1 MEKVICNSREG
12 EKSSNF
18 VLAATAFLAVAAS
31 ITLPASGAVSYVVD
45 AKEGPEKAKW
55 ADDVLA
61 LADPF
66 IGSGGTG
73 HTTPAAA
80 YPFGMVQPGPDTSHA
95 GWEHCSAYQYGDKR
109 IRRFSQNH
117 LSGTGCSEF
126 TDVAFMPAAGD
137 PDVALKRDY
146 TARFD
151 KATEKASPGYYAVT
165 LACGTKVEATCTR
178 HVSFFRFTFPKDKR
192 ASLLFDPSWSFS
204 KVKSAEITPM
214 KERRISGHVD
224 RHGWPGHEYWFAWEI
239 STEPLRGR
247 IVKEAKAEKGSVP
260 VYAYEFDVGMGNVI
274 YLKVSLS
281 RTSAEGAR
289 RNIEME
295 VPGWD
300 FDGVLASNRAA
311 WRGIL
316 ERVKA
321 KGTKD
326 QLKALYTSIYHLCF
340 QPNTISDVG
349 EPDLYSTFSCWDTY
363 RAAGPL
369 YTILTP
375 EYVPAFINSM
385 LWHFD
390 QNGHLP
396 VWTLWG
402 KDNQC
407 MIGAHSVPMIVDAY
421 LKGLGKRGKG
431 NGERGTGNGER
442 VDWEKAWRCVE
453 KTLTENRGRHKA
465 KYELIEK
472 YGYYPCDVVK
482 DESVSRLLEDCYDQ
496 ACAARF
502 AKALGKEREAKF
514 FRDRSLNWTNVF
526 DKTTGFMRGRDSK
539 GVWRKDF
546 DPYKISHITHCDYT
560 EGNAYHWN
568 WHVMQDPDLLVGL
581 LGGRDAA
588 ARRLEKLFT
597 DNSKKGLDA
606 IPDVT
611 GLIGQYCHGNEP
623 SHHNIYFFSL
633 LGRRDL
639 AARYVRKVM
648 DTQYQTTPTGLCG
661 NDDCGQ
667 MSAWYIFSAMGLY
680 PFDPC
685 GGNYV
690 LGEAQMEEIS
700 IDVGGGNR
708 FRVVSELP
716 GEVSASVELNG
727 RKLDGVTISH
737 NDIMKGATLGFVG
750 GISEYDYV
758 FDTSGAPELAAWTKQ
773 NIVHV
778 VREWYPKL
786 VEMFPSEGWSPYK
799 EVRFRFR
806 NEKNYP
812 AYASGRCVTMSR
824 DWFAKNP
831 EDLGCIIHEL
841 FHVVQG
847 GYRNAPDWLTE
858 GIADYVR
865 FYLFE
870 PESHGCDMVLRSAD
884 ARYDGKYRVS
894 ANFLD
899 FVERRYPGVVK
910 ELNALCRQ
918 GKYDEA
924 AYWAKRTGKTVK
936 ELETEWKSQGNGP
949 FKHYRFCVDGTKAPA
964 YCTQLSEI
972 ELLDA
977 EGKVI
982 SRSAFEL
989 GFEAGDGAFGNGET
1003 PDKAV
1008 DGDVATK
1015 WLDFRADSNAPAT
1028 RRASVWLQFKF
1039 AKPVKLSGYR
1049 WYTANDF
1056 VERDPAAWRLL
1067 GSNDGTNWIVID
1079 KVEGFRAISDR
1090 NKLTFS
1096 RRLTKS
1102 AKSARRSN

>member
-1 MEKVICNSREG
+1 MRNRIYAM
-12 EKSSNF
+12 
-18 VLAATAFLAVAAS
+18 VLAIEVGAALS
-31 ITLPASGAVSYVVD
+31 AHGAVSYVVD
-45 AKEGPEKAKW
+45 AAQGPEKAAW
-55 ADDVLA
+55 AEDVLA

-80 YPFGMVQPGPDTSHA
+80 YPFGMVQPGPDTSHD
-95 GWEHCSAYQYGDKR
+95 GWEHCSAYQYGDTR

-117 LSGTGCSEF
+117 LSGTGCPEF

-137 PDVALKRDY
+137 PDAAVKRDY
-146 TARFD
+146 RARFG
-151 KATEKASPGYYAVT
+151 KKTERASPGYYAVT

-178 HVSFFRFTFPKDKR
+178 HVSLFRFTFPKGKP
-192 ASLLFDPSWSFS
+192 ASLLFDPSWTFS
-204 KVKSAEITPM
+204 SVKSAEIAPM
-214 KERRISGHVD
+214 KDRRVSGHVD
-224 RHGWPGHEYWFAWEI
+224 RHGWPGHEYWFAWEV
-239 STEPLRGR
+239 SAEPTRARVVREG
-247 IVKEAKAEKGSVP
+247 KAEKGRVP
-260 VYAYEFDVGMGNVI
+260 LSAYEFDVGTDNVV
-274 YLKVSLS
+274 YLKVALS
-281 RTSAEGAR
+281 RTSAAGAR
-289 RNIEME
+289 RNIEQE

-300 FDGVLASNRAA
+300 FDGVLAANRAA

-407 MIGAHSVPMIVDAY
+407 MIGVHSVPMIVDAY
-421 LKGLGKRGKG
+421 LKGFKG
-431 NGERGTGNGER
+431 

-453 KTLTENRGRHKA
+453 KTLTENRGRYKA
-465 KYELIEK
+465 RYELIEN

-539 GVWRKDF
+539 GAWRKDF
-546 DPYKISHITHCDYT
+546 DPYKISHIRHCDYT

-581 LGGRDAA
+581 LGGRNAA
-588 ARRLEKLFT
+588 ARRLETLFT
-597 DNSKKGLDA
+597 DNSKRGLGA

-623 SHHNIYFFSL
+623 SQHNIYFFTL

-639 AARYVRKVM
+639 AARYVREVM
-648 DTQYQTTPTGLCG
+648 DTQYGTTPTGLCG

-700 IDVGGGNR
+700 IDVGGGKR
-708 FRVVSELP
+708 FRVVSDLP
-716 GEVSASVELNG
+716 GEVSASVAFNG
-727 RKLDGVTISH
+727 RPLDGVAVSH
-737 NDIMKGATLGFVG
+737 ADIVKGGTLGFTG
-750 GISEYDYV
+750 GTSEYDYV
-758 FDTSGAPELAAWTKQ
+758 FDTTGAPELATWTKQ
-773 NIVHV
+773 NV
-778 VREWYPKL
+778 VPLVRTWYPKL
-786 VEMFPSEGWSPYK
+786 VKMFPSEGWK
-799 EVRFRFR
+799 AHRKVKFRFT
-806 NEKNYP
+806 NESDYP
-812 AYASGRCVTMSR
+812 AYASGNRVTLSR
-824 DWFAKNP
+824 PWFNKYP

-841 FHVVQG
+841 FHVVQS
-847 GYRNAPDWLTE
+847 GYHKTPGWLTE
-858 GIADYVR
+858 GLADYVR
-865 FYLFE
+865 FYLYE
-870 PESHGCDMVLRSAD
+870 PESHGCDMNLRSSE
-884 ARYDGKYRVS
+884 ARYDGMYRVS

-899 FVERRYPGVVK
+899 FVERGHPGVAR
-910 ELNALCRQ
+910 ELNALCRR
-918 GKYDEA
+918 GKYDEET
-924 AYWAKRTGKTVK
+924 YWKQRTGKTVK
-936 ELETEWKSQGNGP
+936 ELETEWKSQGDGP
-949 FKHYRFCVDGTKAPA
+949 FKHYRFCVDGTKGPA

-972 ELLDA
+972 ELLDSS
-977 EGKVI
+977 GKVI
-982 SRSAFEL
+982 PSRAFKL
-989 GFEAGDGAFGNGET
+989 GFDAEEGAFGDGET
-1003 PDKAV
+1003 PEKAI
-1008 DGDVATK
+1008 DGDRRTK
-1015 WLDFRADSNAPAT
+1015 WLDFRADGHAPAA
-1028 RRASVWLQFKF
+1028 RRASVWLQFTF
-1039 AKPVKLSGYR
+1039 AAPVKLSRYR

-1056 VERDPAAWRLL
+1056 EERDPAAWRLL
-1067 GSNDGTNWIVID
+1067 GSADGVNWITID
-1079 KVEGFRAISDR
+1079 QVNGFRATSGR
-1090 NKLTFS
+1090 NALAVS
-1096 RRLTKS
+1096 RRVQ
-1102 AKSARRSN
+1102 

>member
-1 MEKVICNSREG
+1 MKKLLCYFRIGLSIAVIS
-12 EKSSNF
+12 F
-18 VLAATAFLAVAAS
+18 AVSA
-31 ITLPASGAVSYVVD
+31 ILPARGAVSYVVD

-137 PDVALKRDY
+137 PEAALKRDY
-146 TARFD
+146 GSRFD
-151 KATEKASPGYYAVT
+151 KAMEKSSPGYYAVT
-165 LACGTKVEATCTR
+165 LACGTKVEATCTK
-178 HVSFFRFTFPKDKR
+178 HVSVFRFTFPKDKS

-204 KVKSAEITPM
+204 DIKSAEITPM
-214 KERRISGHVD
+214 KDRRVSGHVD

-239 STEPLRGR
+239 SVEPLRGR

-260 VYAYEFDVGMGNVI
+260 VYAYDFDVGKGNVI

-281 RTSAEGAR
+281 RTSAEGAL
-289 RNIEME
+289 RNIETE

-407 MIGAHSVPMIVDAY
+407 MIGVHSVPMIVDAH
-421 LKGLGKRGKG
+421 LKGFKG
-431 NGERGTGNGER
+431 M
-442 VDWEKAWRCVE
+442 DWEKAWRCVE
-453 KTLTENRGRHKA
+453 KTLTKNRSRHKA
-465 KYELIEK
+465 RYELIEK

-502 AKALGKEREAKF
+502 AKSLGKEREAKF

-539 GVWRKDF
+539 GAWRKDF
-546 DPYKISHITHCDYT
+546 DPYKISHIRHCDYT

-588 ARRLEKLFT
+588 VRRLGTLFT

-639 AARYVRKVM
+639 AAQFIRQVM

-700 IDVGGGNR
+700 IDVGGGKR

-737 NDIMKGATLGFVG
+737 NDIMKGGTLGFVG
-750 GISEYDYV
+750 GTSEYDYV

-786 VEMFPSEGWSPYK
+786 VEMFPSEGWKASRK
-799 EVRFRFR
+799 VKFRFT
-806 NEKNYP
+806 NEADYP
-812 AYASGRCVTMSR
+812 AYASANCVTLGR
-824 DWFAKNP
+824 PWFKKNP
-831 EDLGCIIHEL
+831 EDIGCIIHEL
-841 FHVVQG
+841 FHVIQG
-847 GYRNAPDWLTE
+847 GYRNSPEWLTE
-858 GIADYVR
+858 GIPDYVR

-870 PESHGCDMVLRSAD
+870 PESHGCDMVLRSAE

-899 FVERRYPGVVK
+899 FVERRHPGVVK

-918 GKYDEA
+918 GKYDEET
-924 AYWAKRTGKTVK
+924 YWKKRTGKTVK

-949 FKHYRFCVDGTKAPA
+949 FKYYRFCVDATKRPA

-972 ELLDA
+972 GLLDVN
-977 EGKVI
+977 GKVI
-982 SRSAFEL
+982 PSSEFKL
-989 GFEAGDGAFGNGET
+989 SFEAGDGAFGDGET

-1008 DGDVATK
+1008 DGDVNTK
-1015 WLDFRADSNAPAT
+1015 WLDFRADSGAPASS
-1028 RRASVWLQFKF
+1028 RASVWLQFNF
-1039 AKPVKLSGYR
+1039 TAPVKLSSYR
-1049 WYTANDF
+1049 WFTANDF
-1056 VERDPAAWRLL
+1056 EERDPAAWRLL
-1067 GSNDGTNWIVID
+1067 GSNDGTTWVVLD
-1079 KVEGFRAISDR
+1079 KVEGFRATSKR
-1090 NKLTFS
+1090 NRFAFG
-1096 RRLTKS
+1096 RRL
-1102 AKSARRSN
+1102 R

>member
-1 MEKVICNSREG
+1 MKKLLCYFRIGLSIAVIS
-12 EKSSNF
+12 F
-18 VLAATAFLAVAAS
+18 AVSA
-31 ITLPASGAVSYVVD
+31 ILPARGAVSYVVD
-45 AKEGPEKAKW
+45 AKEGPETAKW

-137 PDVALKRDY
+137 PDAALKRDY
-146 TARFD
+146 GSRFN

-165 LACGTKVEATCTR
+165 LACGTKVEATCTK
-178 HVSFFRFTFPKDKR
+178 HVSVFRFTFPKDKR

-204 KVKSAEITPM
+204 DIKSAEITPM
-214 KERRISGHVD
+214 KDRRVSGHVD

-239 STEPLRGR
+239 SVEPLRGR
-247 IVKEAKAEKGSVP
+247 IVKEANAEKGSVP
-260 VYAYEFDVGMGNVI
+260 VYAYDFDVGKGNVI

-289 RNIEME
+289 RNIETE

-300 FDGVLASNRAA
+300 FDGVLASNRSA

-407 MIGAHSVPMIVDAY
+407 MIGVHSVPMIVDAY
-421 LKGLGKRGKG
+421 LKGFKG
-431 NGERGTGNGER
+431 
-442 VDWEKAWRCVE
+442 VDWEKAWRCVA
-453 KTLTENRGRHKA
+453 KTLTENRGRYKA
-465 KYELIEK
+465 RYELIEK

-502 AKALGKEREAKF
+502 AKSLGKEREAKF

-539 GVWRKDF
+539 GAWRKDF
-546 DPYKISHITHCDYT
+546 DPYKISHIRHCDYT

-588 ARRLEKLFT
+588 VRRLGTLFT

-633 LGRRDL
+633 LGRRDI
-639 AARYVRKVM
+639 AAQYIRQVM

-700 IDVGGGNR
+700 IDICSGKR
-708 FRVVSELP
+708 FRVFSELP

-727 RKLDGVTISH
+727 RKLDGVTVSH
-737 NDIMKGATLGFVG
+737 DDIMNGGALGFVG
-750 GISEYDYV
+750 GTSEYNYV

-786 VEMFPSEGWSPYK
+786 VEMFPSEGWKASRK
-799 EVRFRFR
+799 VKFRFT
-806 NEKNYP
+806 NESDYP
-812 AYASGRCVTMSR
+812 AYASANCVTLGR
-824 DWFAKNP
+824 PWFRENP
-831 EDLGCIIHEL
+831 GDIGCIIHEL

-847 GYRNAPDWLTE
+847 RYRNSPDWLTE

-870 PESHGCDMVLRSAD
+870 PESHGCDMVLRSSA
-884 ARYDGKYRVS
+884 ARYDGKYRIS

-899 FVERRYPGVVK
+899 FVERRHPGVVK

-918 GKYDEA
+918 GKYDEET
-924 AYWAKRTGKTVK
+924 YWKKRTGKTVK

-949 FKHYRFCVDGTKAPA
+949 FKYYRFCVDATKRPA

-972 ELLDA
+972 MLLDA
-977 EGKVI
+977 NGKKI
-982 SRSAFEL
+982 PGSEFKLS
-989 GFEAGDGAFGNGET
+989 FEAGDGAFGDGET

-1008 DGDVATK
+1008 DGDVNTK
-1015 WLDFRADSNAPAT
+1015 WLDFRADSGAPASS
-1028 RRASVWLQFKF
+1028 RASVWLQFNF
-1039 AKPVKLSGYR
+1039 TSPVKLSSYR
-1049 WYTANDF
+1049 WCTANDF
-1056 VERDPAAWRLL
+1056 EERDPAAWRLL
-1067 GSNDGTNWIVID
+1067 GSNDGTTWVVLD
-1079 KVEGFRAISDR
+1079 KVEGFRATSKR
-1090 NKLTFS
+1090 NRFAFG
-1096 RRLTKS
+1096 RRL
-1102 AKSARRSN
+1102 R

>member
-1 MEKVICNSREG
+1 MKNTMK
-12 EKSSNF
+12 KS
-18 VLAATAFLAVAAS
+18 LAALCIAAGVA
-31 ITLPASGAVSYVVD
+31 IPVRGAVSYVVD
-45 AKEGPEKAKW
+45 AAEGPERAKW
-55 ADDVLA
+55 NEDVAEDVLE

-80 YPFGMVQPGPDTSHA
+80 YPFGMVQPGPDTSHS
-95 GWEHCSAYQYGDKR
+95 GWEHCSAYQYGDRR

-137 PDVALKRDY
+137 PEVALKRDY
-146 TARFD
+146 GARFD

-178 HVSFFRFTFPKDKR
+178 RVSLFRFTFPKDKK
-192 ASLLFDPSWSFS
+192 ASLLFDPSWTFS
-204 KVKSAEITPM
+204 RTKSAEIAPM
-214 KERRISGHVD
+214 KERRVSGHVD

-239 STEPLRGR
+239 SAEPTSAR
-247 IVKEAKAEKGSVP
+247 IVREAKAEKGKVP
-260 VYAYEFDVGMGNVI
+260 VFAYEFDAGRDNVI
-274 YLKVSLS
+274 CLKVSLS

-289 RNIEME
+289 RNIESD

-300 FDGVLASNRAA
+300 FDGVLAANRAA

-321 KGTKD
+321 KGTKE

-349 EPDLYSTFSCWDTY
+349 EGDLYSTFSCWDTY

-407 MIGAHSVPMIVDAY
+407 MIGVHSVPMIVDAY
-421 LKGLGKRGKG
+421 LKGFKG
-431 NGERGTGNGER
+431 

-465 KYELIEK
+465 RYELIET
-472 YGYYPCDVVK
+472 YGYYPFDVVK

-526 DKTTGFMRGRDSK
+526 DRTTGFMRGRDSK
-539 GVWRKDF
+539 GAWRKDF

-560 EGNAYHWN
+560 EGNAFHWN
-568 WHVMQDPDLLVGL
+568 WHVMQDPDLLVER
-581 LGGRDAA
+581 LGGASAA
-588 ARRLEKLFT
+588 VRRLEGLFNE
-597 DNSKKGLDA
+597 DSAKGAGVL
-606 IPDVT
+606 PDVT

-639 AARYVRKVM
+639 AARYIREVM

-667 MSAWYIFSAMGLY
+667 MSAWYIFSTMGIY

-685 GGNYV
+685 GAGYV

-700 IDVGGGNR
+700 IDVGGGKR
-708 FRVVSELP
+708 FRVFSELP
-716 GEVSASVELNG
+716 GEASRSVELNG
-727 RKLDGVTISH
+727 RKLDGVVVSH
-737 NDIMKGATLGFVG
+737 DDIMKGGTLGFKG
-750 GISEYDYV
+750 GTTDFDYV
-758 FDTSGAPELAAWTKQ
+758 FDTTGAPELDAWTRQ
-773 NIVHV
+773 NV
-778 VREWYPKL
+778 VPLVRRWYPKL
-786 VEMFPSEGWSPYK
+786 VEMFPSEGWKASRR
-799 EVRFRFR
+799 VWFRFT
-806 NEKNYP
+806 NESDCP
-812 AYASGRCVTMSR
+812 AYASGYCVTMSR
-824 DWFAKNP
+824 KWFKENP
-831 EDLGCIIHEL
+831 GDVGCIVHEM

-865 FYLFE
+865 FYLYE
-870 PESHGCDMVLRSAD
+870 PEAHGCDMDLRSKD
-884 ARYDGKYRVS
+884 VRYDGMYRVS

-899 FVERRYPGVVK
+899 FVERRHPGVVK

-918 GKYDEA
+918 GKYKEET
-924 AYWAKRTGKTVK
+924 YWKKRTGKTVK
-936 ELETEWKSQGNGP
+936 ELEKEWKSQCDGP
-949 FKHYRFCVDGTKAPA
+949 FSIYRFCVDGTKRPT
-964 YCTQLSEI
+964 YCAQLSEI

-977 EGKVI
+977 NGKVI
-982 SRSAFEL
+982 PSSEFEL
-989 GFEAGDGAFGNGET
+989 GFAAGSGVFGDGET

-1008 DGDVATK
+1008 DGDVNTK
-1015 WLDFRADSNAPAT
+1015 WLDFRADRNAPAAS
-1028 RRASVWLQFKF
+1028 RASVWLQFKF
-1039 AKPVKLSGYR
+1039 VAPVKLSGYR

-1056 VERDPAAWRLL
+1056 EERDPATWRLL
-1067 GSNDGTNWIVID
+1067 GSNDGASWVVID
-1079 KVEGFRAISDR
+1079 QVGGFRATSNR
-1090 NKLTFS
+1090 K
-1096 RRLTKS
+1096 RLAFVK
-1102 AKSARRSN
+1102 RIR

>member
-1 MEKVICNSREG
+1 MRVKDAICRAALAAVICEVVTSFG
-12 EKSSNF
+12 
-18 VLAATAFLAVAAS
+18 AVAY
-31 ITLPASGAVSYVVD
+31 IVD
-45 AKEGPEKAKW
+45 AAEGPERPKW
-55 ADDVLA
+55 AGDVLE

-80 YPFGMVQPGPDTSHA
+80 YPFGMVQPGPDTSHS

-126 TDVAFMPAAGD
+126 TDLGFMPAAGD
-137 PDVALKRDY
+137 PDAALKRDY
-146 TARFD
+146 AARFD

-178 HVSFFRFTFPKDKR
+178 HVSLFRFTFPKDKQ
-192 ASLLFDPSWSFS
+192 ASLLFDPSWTFS
-204 KVKSAEITPM
+204 KTKSAEIAPM
-214 KERRISGHVD
+214 KDRRVSGHVD

-239 STEPLRGR
+239 SAEPTRGR
-247 IVKEAKAEKGSVP
+247 IVREVQAEKGMVP
-260 VYAYEFDVGMGNVI
+260 VYAYEFDASKDNVI
-274 YLKVSLS
+274 YLKVALS

-289 RNIEME
+289 RNIDAEI
-295 VPGWD
+295 PGWD

-321 KGTKD
+321 KGTRE
-326 QLKALYTSIYHLCF
+326 QLKSLYTSIYHLCF

-390 QNGHLP
+390 NNGHLP

-407 MIGAHSVPMIVDAY
+407 MIGVHSVPMIVDAY
-421 LKGLGKRGKG
+421 LKGFKG
-431 NGERGTGNGER
+431 
-442 VDWEKAWRCVE
+442 VDWDKAWACVRT
-453 KTLTENRGRHKA
+453 TLRENRGRYKA
-465 KYELIEK
+465 NYDILDK
-472 YGYYPCDVVK
+472 YGYYPYDIVK
-482 DESVSRLLEDCYDQ
+482 DESVSRLLESCYDD
-496 ACAARF
+496 ACAARM
-502 AKALGKEREAKF
+502 AEKLGKSEDAKF
-514 FRDRSLNWTNVF
+514 FLERSRTWTKCF
-526 DKTTGFMRGRDSK
+526 DPSTGFVRARNKKGAWRDP
-539 GVWRKDF
+539 F
-546 DPYKISHITHCDYT
+546 DPYQISHITHCDYT
-560 EGNAYHWN
+560 EGNAFHWN
-568 WHVMQDPDLLVGL
+568 WHVMQDPALLVEK
-581 LGGRDAA
+581 LGGASAA
-588 ARRLEKLFT
+588 VKRLEGLFNE
-597 DNSKKGLDA
+597 DSAKGAGAL
-606 IPDVT
+606 PDVT

-639 AARYVRKVM
+639 AARYIREVM
-648 DTQYQTTPTGLCG
+648 DTQYHTTPTGLCG

-667 MSAWYIFSAMGLY
+667 MSAWYIFSTMGLY

-685 GGNYV
+685 GAGYV
-690 LGEAQMEEIS
+690 LGEAQIEEIS
-700 IDVGGGNR
+700 IDVGGGKR
-708 FRVVSELP
+708 FRVFSELP
-716 GEVSASVELNG
+716 GEASKSVELNG
-727 RKLDGVTISH
+727 RKMDGVVVSH
-737 NDIMKGATLGFVG
+737 DDIMKGGTLGFVG
-750 GISEYDYV
+750 GTSDFSYV
-758 FDTSGAPELAAWTKQ
+758 FDTTRAPEFAAWTRQ
-773 NIVHV
+773 NV
-778 VREWYPKL
+778 VPLVRKWYPKL
-786 VEMFPSEGWSPYK
+786 VEMFPSEGWNPYR

-806 NEKNYP
+806 NEKAYP
-812 AYASGRCVTMSR
+812 AYATGYCVTMSR

-831 EDLGCIIHEL
+831 DDLGCIIHEL
-841 FHVVQG
+841 FHIIQG
-847 GYRNAPDWLTE
+847 SYRNAPDWLTE

-865 FYLFE
+865 FYLYE
-870 PESHGCDMVLRSAD
+870 PEAHGCDMDLRSKN

-899 FVERRYPGVVK
+899 FVERKYPGVVR

-924 AYWAKRTGKTVK
+924 TYWTKRTGKTVK
-936 ELETEWKSQGNGP
+936 ELEKEWKSQGDGP
-949 FKHYRFCVDGTKAPA
+949 FKYYRFCVDGTKRPFD
-964 YCTQLSEI
+964 CVQLSEI

-977 EGKVI
+977 NGKVI
-982 SRSAFEL
+982 PSSAFDL
-989 GFEAGDGAFGNGET
+989 GFDNGSGAFGNGET

-1008 DGDVATK
+1008 DGDVNTK
-1015 WLDFRADSNAPAT
+1015 WLDFRAAGNAPA
-1028 RRASVWLQFKF
+1028 ASKARVWLQFTF
-1039 AKPVKLSGYR
+1039 AAPTKLSGYR

-1056 VERDPAAWRLL
+1056 EERDPAAWRFL
-1067 GSNDGTNWIVID
+1067 GSNDGVTWFVLGQVTYF
-1079 KVEGFRAISDR
+1079 KATSER
-1090 NKLTFS
+1090 NKLAFS
-1096 RRLTKS
+1096 RRLPS
-1102 AKSARRSN
+1102 ASPKENK

>member
-12 EKSSNF
+12 VKARNF

-117 LSGTGCSEF
+117 LSGTGCAEF
-126 TDVAFMPAAGD
+126 ADVAFMPAAGD
-137 PDVALKRDY
+137 PDAALKRDY
-146 TARFD
+146 GARFD
-151 KATEKASPGYYAVT
+151 KAMEKSSPGYYAVT
-165 LACGTKVEATCTR
+165 LACGTKVEATCTK
-178 HVSFFRFTFPKDKR
+178 HVSVFRFTFPKDKR

-204 KVKSAEITPM
+204 DIKSAEITPM
-214 KERRISGHVD
+214 KDRRVSGHVD

-239 STEPLRGR
+239 SVEPLRGR

-260 VYAYEFDVGMGNVI
+260 VYAYDFDVGKGNVI

-281 RTSAEGAR
+281 RTSAEGAL
-289 RNIEME
+289 RNIEKE
-295 VPGWD
+295 VPCWD
-300 FDGVLASNRAA
+300 FDGVLASNRAV

-421 LKGLGKRGKG
+421 LKGLGERGTG

-442 VDWEKAWRCVE
+442 VDWEKAWRCVA
-453 KTLTENRGRHKA
+453 KTLTENRGRYKA
-465 KYELIEK
+465 RYELIEK

-502 AKALGKEREAKF
+502 AKSLGKEREAKF

-539 GVWRKDF
+539 GAWRTDF
-546 DPYKISHITHCDYT
+546 DPYKISHIRHCDYT

-588 ARRLEKLFT
+588 VRRLGMLFT

-639 AARYVRKVM
+639 AAQFIRQVM

-700 IDVGGGNR
+700 IDVGGGKR

-737 NDIMKGATLGFVG
+737 NDIMKGGTLGFVG
-750 GISEYDYV
+750 GTSEYDYV

-786 VEMFPSEGWSPYK
+786 VEMFPSEGWKASRK
-799 EVRFRFR
+799 VKFRFT
-806 NEKNYP
+806 NEADYP
-812 AYASGRCVTMSR
+812 AYASANCVTLGR
-824 DWFAKNP
+824 PWFKKNP
-831 EDLGCIIHEL
+831 EDIGCIIHEL
-841 FHVVQG
+841 FHVIQG
-847 GYRNAPDWLTE
+847 GYRNSPEWLTE
-858 GIADYVR
+858 GIPDYVR

-870 PESHGCDMVLRSAD
+870 PESHGCDMVLRSAE

-899 FVERRYPGVVK
+899 FVERRHPGVVK

-918 GKYDEA
+918 GKYDEET
-924 AYWAKRTGKTVK
+924 YWKKRTGKTVK

-949 FKHYRFCVDGTKAPA
+949 FKYYRFCVDATKRPA

-972 ELLDA
+972 TLLDA
-977 EGKVI
+977 NGKKI
-982 SRSAFEL
+982 PGSEFKLS
-989 GFEAGDGAFGNGET
+989 FEAGDGAFGDGET

-1008 DGDVATK
+1008 DGDVNTK
-1015 WLDFRADSNAPAT
+1015 WLDFRANSGASASS
-1028 RRASVWLQFKF
+1028 RASVWLQFNF
-1039 AKPVKLSGYR
+1039 TSPVKLSSYR
-1049 WYTANDF
+1049 WCTANDF
-1056 VERDPAAWRLL
+1056 EERDPAAWRLL
-1067 GSNDGTNWIVID
+1067 GSNDGTTWVVLD
-1079 KVEGFRAISDR
+1079 KVEGFRATSKR
-1090 NKLTFS
+1090 NRFAFG
-1096 RRLTKS
+1096 RRL
-1102 AKSARRSN
+1102 R

>member
-1 MEKVICNSREG
+1 MKKLLCYFRIGLSIAVIS
-12 EKSSNF
+12 F
-18 VLAATAFLAVAAS
+18 AVSA
-31 ITLPASGAVSYVVD
+31 ILPARGAVLYVVD

-137 PDVALKRDY
+137 PDAALKHDY
-146 TARFD
+146 GARFN

-165 LACGTKVEATCTR
+165 LACGTKVEATCTK
-178 HVSFFRFTFPKDKR
+178 HVSVFRFTFPKDKG

-204 KVKSAEITPM
+204 DIKSAEITPM
-214 KERRISGHVD
+214 KDRRVSGHVD

-239 STEPLRGR
+239 SVEPLRGR
-247 IVKEAKAEKGSVP
+247 IVKEANAEKGSVP
-260 VYAYEFDVGMGNVI
+260 VYAYDFDVGKGNVI

-281 RTSAEGAR
+281 RTSAEGAL
-289 RNIEME
+289 RNIEKE

-300 FDGVLASNRAA
+300 FDGVLASNRAV

-407 MIGAHSVPMIVDAY
+407 MIGVHSVPMIVDAY
-421 LKGLGKRGKG
+421 LKGFKG
-431 NGERGTGNGER
+431 
-442 VDWEKAWRCVE
+442 VDWEKAWRCVA
-453 KTLTENRGRHKA
+453 KTLTENRGRYKA
-465 KYELIEK
+465 RYELIEK

-502 AKALGKEREAKF
+502 AKSLGKEREAKF

-539 GVWRKDF
+539 GAWRKDF
-546 DPYKISHITHCDYT
+546 DPYKISHIRHCDYT

-588 ARRLEKLFT
+588 VRRLGTLFT

-639 AARYVRKVM
+639 AAQFIRQVM

-700 IDVGGGNR
+700 IDVGGGRR

-737 NDIMKGATLGFVG
+737 NDIMKGGTLGFVG
-750 GISEYDYV
+750 GTSEYDYV

-786 VEMFPSEGWSPYK
+786 VEMFTSEGWKASRK
-799 EVRFRFR
+799 VKFRFT
-806 NEKNYP
+806 NEADYP
-812 AYASGRCVTMSR
+812 AYASANCVTLGR
-824 DWFAKNP
+824 PWFKKNP
-831 EDLGCIIHEL
+831 EDIGCIIHEL
-841 FHVVQG
+841 FHVIQG
-847 GYRNAPDWLTE
+847 GYRNSPEWLTE
-858 GIADYVR
+858 GIPDYVR

-870 PESHGCDMVLRSAD
+870 PESHGCDMVLRSAE

-899 FVERRYPGVVK
+899 FVERRHPGVVK

-918 GKYDEA
+918 GKYDEGT
-924 AYWAKRTGKTVK
+924 YWKKRTGKTVK

-949 FKHYRFCVDGTKAPA
+949 FKYYRFCVDATKRPA

-972 ELLDA
+972 TLLDA
-977 EGKVI
+977 NGKKI
-982 SRSAFEL
+982 PGSEFKLS
-989 GFEAGDGAFGNGET
+989 FEAGDGAFGDGET

-1008 DGDVATK
+1008 DGDVNTK
-1015 WLDFRADSNAPAT
+1015 WLDFRANSGASASS
-1028 RRASVWLQFKF
+1028 RASVWLQFNF
-1039 AKPVKLSGYR
+1039 TSPVKLSSYR
-1049 WYTANDF
+1049 WCTANDF
-1056 VERDPAAWRLL
+1056 EERDPAAWRLL
-1067 GSNDGTNWIVID
+1067 GSNDGTTWVVLD
-1079 KVEGFRAISDR
+1079 KVEGFRATSKR
-1090 NKLTFS
+1090 NRFAFG
-1096 RRLTKS
+1096 RRL
-1102 AKSARRSN
+1102 R

>member
-1 MEKVICNSREG
+1 MKKLLCYFRIGLSI
-12 EKSSNF
+12 
-18 VLAATAFLAVAAS
+18 AVVSFAVSA
-31 ITLPASGAVSYVVD
+31 ILPARGAVSYVVD

-137 PDVALKRDY
+137 PDAALKRDY
-146 TARFD
+146 GARFD
-151 KATEKASPGYYAVT
+151 KAMEKSSPGYYAVT
-165 LACGTKVEATCTR
+165 LACGTKVEATCTK
-178 HVSFFRFTFPKDKR
+178 HVSVFRFTFPKDKR

-204 KVKSAEITPM
+204 DIKSAEITPM
-214 KERRISGHVD
+214 KDRRVSGHVD

-239 STEPLRGR
+239 SVEPLRGR
-247 IVKEAKAEKGSVP
+247 IVKETKAEKGSVP
-260 VYAYEFDVGMGNVI
+260 VYAYDFDVGMGNVI

-289 RNIEME
+289 RNIEKE

-300 FDGVLASNRAA
+300 FDGVLASNRVA

-407 MIGAHSVPMIVDAY
+407 MIGVHSVPMIVDAY
-421 LKGLGKRGKG
+421 LKGFKG
-431 NGERGTGNGER
+431 

-465 KYELIEK
+465 RYELIEK

-502 AKALGKEREAKF
+502 AKSLGKEREAKF

-539 GVWRKDF
+539 GAWRKDF
-546 DPYKISHITHCDYT
+546 DPYKISHIRHCDYT

-568 WHVMQDPDLLVGL
+568 WHVMQDPELLVGL

-588 ARRLEKLFT
+588 VRRLGTLFT

-639 AARYVRKVM
+639 AAQYIRQVM

-685 GGNYV
+685 GGKYV

-700 IDVGGGNR
+700 IDVGGGKR

-737 NDIMKGATLGFVG
+737 NDIMKGGTLGFVG
-750 GISEYDYV
+750 GTSEYDYV

-773 NIVHV
+773 NIVYV

-786 VEMFPSEGWSPYK
+786 VEMFPSEGWKASRK
-799 EVRFRFR
+799 IKFRFT
-806 NEKNYP
+806 NEADYP
-812 AYASGRCVTMSR
+812 AYASANCVTLGR
-824 DWFAKNP
+824 PWFKKNP
-831 EDLGCIIHEL
+831 EDIGCIIHEL
-841 FHVVQG
+841 FHVIQG
-847 GYRNAPDWLTE
+847 GYRNSPEWLTE
-858 GIADYVR
+858 GIPDYVR

-870 PESHGCDMVLRSAD
+870 PESHGCDMVLRSAE

-899 FVERRYPGVVK
+899 FVERRHPGVVK

-918 GKYDEA
+918 GKYDEET
-924 AYWAKRTGKTVK
+924 YWKKRTGKTVK

-949 FKHYRFCVDGTKAPA
+949 FKYYRFCVDATKRPA

-972 ELLDA
+972 TLLDA
-977 EGKVI
+977 NGKKI
-982 SRSAFEL
+982 PNSEFKLS
-989 GFEAGDGAFGNGET
+989 FEAGDGAFGDGET

-1008 DGDVATK
+1008 DGDVNTK
-1015 WLDFRADSNAPAT
+1015 WLDFRANSGASASS
-1028 RRASVWLQFKF
+1028 RASVWLQFNF
-1039 AKPVKLSGYR
+1039 TSPVKLSSYR
-1049 WYTANDF
+1049 WCTANDF
-1056 VERDPAAWRLL
+1056 EERDPAAWRLL
-1067 GSNDGTNWIVID
+1067 GSNDGATWVVLD
-1079 KVEGFRAISDR
+1079 KVEGFRATSKR
-1090 NKLTFS
+1090 NRFAFG
-1096 RRLTKS
+1096 RRL
-1102 AKSARRSN
+1102 R